1 MATEESIEGQPK
13 EVVRLKRELGLF
25 SAINLMIAV
34 MIGSGVFVSPS
45 STLEHTGSVG
55 MCLIVWTAC
64 GIISMF
70 GALAFAEL
78 GTIIPRSG
86 AEYSY
91 YMDSFGPLHKFWG
104 RLPSFIYSWVLIF
117 ITKPAEV
124 AIIILTF
131 SEYLCQPIF
140 DVMCIHNSE
149 DSERVKKAV
158 ALLALGL
165 ITYINMSSVKL
176 YVKIQNIFGGCKIIA
191 CLVVIFGGLYE
202 LIIEGNTFNL
212 TKGFQGTKYSSKD
225 IALAFYSGLWA
236 YDGWSAVT
244 FVTEEIKKPEINIPR
259 SISISVPIITALYVF
274 MNVAYMSVLSIP
286 EIMSAKAV
294 AVTFGERVLGPMA
307 FLIPLGV
314 ALSTFGCALSIQF
327 GVTRVCYV
335 AGQDGLMM
343 KSLSFV
349 HHKKLTPSVAVVLQG
364 AITLLCIIAGEIVQ
378 LIEFVSFLVWLF
390 YALAMVSLLVLRKT
404 KKDVHRPY
412 KVPSWIAVFF
422 LLAVSCLTTIPI
434 IMDSSPKYLFGL
446 GYVLTGV
453 FVYYWFIYKKNIP
466 KSIIRKA
473 TRFAQILFEVV
484 PPDCFNRKL

>member
-327 GVTRVCYV
+327 GVTR
-335 AGQDGLMM
+335 
-343 KSLSFV
+343 
-349 HHKKLTPSVAVVLQG
+349 
-364 AITLLCIIAGEIVQ
+364 
-378 LIEFVSFLVWLF
+378 
-390 YALAMVSLLVLRKT
+390 
-404 KKDVHRPY
+404 
-412 KVPSWIAVFF
+412 
-422 LLAVSCLTTIPI
+422 
-434 IMDSSPKYLFGL
+434 
-446 GYVLTGV
+446 
-453 FVYYWFIYKKNIP
+453 
-466 KSIIRKA
+466 
-473 TRFAQILFEVV
+473 
-484 PPDCFNRKL
+484 